1 MQHRKRLSIPGVMG
15 HSFQTVR
22 FAFWNVLTFQLAYKL
37 LAAIVFVP
45 LFGIIFNKLLYFGGY
60 ANATNDEL
68 LAF

>member
-15 HSFQTVR
+15 HSFQTVK

-45 LFGIIFNKLLYFGGY
+45 LFGIILISCCILVGMQMRRMMSY
-60 ANATNDEL
+60 
-68 LAF
+68 